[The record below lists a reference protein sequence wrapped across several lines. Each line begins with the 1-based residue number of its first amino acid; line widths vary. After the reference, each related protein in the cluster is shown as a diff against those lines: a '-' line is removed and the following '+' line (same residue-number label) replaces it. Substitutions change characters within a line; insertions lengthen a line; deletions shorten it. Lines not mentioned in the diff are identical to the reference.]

1 MWRILREGVSQQAVA
16 SVSTAG
22 VSHYKPAILA
32 CNCTACSP
40 AVFGWF
46 ADSFAGVESDTD
58 YELDVN
64 YQKRPPSLT
73 QFLSFD
79 IVVINQNS
87 AGK

>member
-1 MWRILREGVSQQAVA
+1 MWRILKEGVSQQAVA
-16 SVSTAG
+16 SVSIAG
-22 VSHYKPAILA
+22 VSQYKTVTSH
-32 CNCTACSP
+32 CTACLA